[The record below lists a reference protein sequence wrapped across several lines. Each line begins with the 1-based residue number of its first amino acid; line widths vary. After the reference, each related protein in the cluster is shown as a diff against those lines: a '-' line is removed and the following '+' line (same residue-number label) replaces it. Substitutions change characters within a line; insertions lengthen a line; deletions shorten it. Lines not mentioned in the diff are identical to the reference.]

1 MQERYGMKKVF
12 LLSKV
17 DEDKCVGDRFCVNVC
32 PTGAI
37 DMVNKKAVVDQTK
50 CAACLHCF
58 DACGEGAIMIQER
71 PEPMIM
77 GSDTDQGD
85 PADISDLCCRASL
98 DPEERICLCMDIRA
112 REVAAAILKGASSP
126 EEVSAATGVRTSC
139 GMWCMA
145 PVQRL
150 LQAHGCAPEPEK
162 ARRWYPI
169 QTGLWNLPDEVAD
182 KYPEYCLAEDRDQF
196 REGTLENLVSI
207 FKVK

>member
-1 MQERYGMKKVF
+1 MLTK
-12 LLSKV
+12 L

-37 DMVNKKAVVDQTK
+37 EMVNKKAVVDETK

-58 DACGEGAIMIQER
+58 DACGEGAIMVLER
-71 PEPMIM
+71 PEQLIL
-77 GSDTDQGD
+77 STDTAEVD
-85 PADISDLCCRASL
+85 PADISHLCSRADL

-126 EEVSAATGVRTSC
+126 EEVSATTGVRTSC

-150 LQAHGCAPEPEK
+150 LQAHGGALEPRK
-162 ARRWYPI
+162 GHRWYPI
-169 QTGLWNLPDEVAD
+169 ETGLWNIPDEVAR
-182 KYPEYCLAEDRDQF
+182 KYPEYSIAEDIEQF
-196 REGTLENLVSI
+196 RERTLENLVSI